1 MKIFGYD
8 IQFNKAEN
16 VSVNRPANS
25 DIRKRITVPTQLYR
39 SRQDI
44 SQWRAALTSAESIY
58 SPQRYLLYRCYND
71 IVLDAHL
78 TAAIN
83 QRKNLTLSKEF
94 EVKVNDEEDEELCK
108 LIKTKW
114 FRDFLDYSLD
124 SIFYGY
130 SLIQFDSLVEDTFKA
145 VELIPREYVKPEF
158 HIVTNSYADLEGADY
173 LENPYKNWCIGVGR
187 ERDLGLLMKAAPLVI
202 WKKNALGAW
211 AEYAEVF
218 GVPLRIGKTNVRD
231 EETRAN
237 MEGFL
242 KNLGTSSYGVFDTDD
257 LIEIVDSGKSDAY
270 QVFDM
275 MIARCNSEISK
286 LILGQTATMDEKSFV
301 GSAEVQERVLKNVA
315 FNDEFFIEGVLNYQ
329 LVPMMQRLGIFPPN
343 TKIKVETEE
352 ELSLLDQ
359 SKIDI
364 ELIKTGK
371 FTFSAEYLDEKYGSE
386 VIEVMEQNSV
396 ENIKNRLDNL
406 YK

>member
-16 VSVNRPANS
+16 LSVNRPANS
-25 DIRKRITVPTQLYR
+25 DIRKRINVPTQLYR

-44 SQWRAALTSAESIY
+44 AQWRAALTSAESIY

-78 TAAIN
+78 SAAMS

-94 EVKVNDEEDEELCK
+94 EVFVNGEENEDLTK
-108 LIKTKW
+108 LIKQKW
-114 FRDFLDYSLD
+114 FRDFIDYALD

-130 SLIQFDSLVEDTFKA
+130 SLVQFDSLVENSFKS
-145 VELIPREYVKPEF
+145 VELVPREYVKPEF

-173 LENPYKNWCIGVGR
+173 LENPYRNWCIGIGR

-211 AEYAEVF
+211 AEYGEVF

-270 QVFDM
+270 NVFDQ

-286 LILGQTATMDEKSFV
+286 LILGQTSTMDEKSFV
-301 GSAEVQERVLKNVA
+301 GSAEVQERVLKSYA
-315 FNDEFFIEGVLNYQ
+315 YNDEFFIEGVLNYQ
-329 LVPMMQRLGIFPPN
+329 LVPMMQRLGILPEN

-371 FTFSAEYLDEKYGSE
+371 FTFDPEYLDEKYGSS
-386 VIEVMEQNSV
+386 VIPVMDPTSV
-396 ENIKNRLDNL
+396 ASIQNRLDNL